1 MKMKKWVTAAPDLE
15 AARSLSET
23 CGFSPLAAV
32 ALCARGVDTPEKAQ
46 CFLATGID
54 GLYDPMRLRDMD
66 KAVAAIRKAIGQQ
79 EKIIVFGDYDV
90 DGITA
95 TCVLLRYLRSIGAD
109 ADYYIPNRLSEG
121 YGLSCA
127 AMDALYEQGVRLI
140 VTVDS
145 GVTAFEETAYAKQLG
160 IRMVITDHHECRDE
174 LPDAE
179 AVVNPRRSDCTYPFA
194 ELAGVGVAFKLICA
208 LAGPENLERVLNQYA
223 DLVALGTVADVMP
236 IVGENRIIV
245 AAGLRRLAE
254 TNNLGLEM
262 LLRESGQK
270 SRRLTAS
277 VISFI
282 LAPRINAA
290 GRMGNTEQAVEL
302 FLTDNPVRAQELA
315 ALLCEQNKER
325 QAAENEILQQALAVL
340 RKEYNPIEDKIIVL
354 AGEGWHH
361 GVIGIVS
368 SRICDRYACPTILI
382 AVDGEVGKG
391 SGRSMAGFNLFEA
404 LSDSAPLLEKFGG
417 HELAAGLTIPK
428 KNIEEFKARV
438 HAYADAHIHPGDLM
452 PLVHIDCAIT
462 PAYITESSVEGLSAL
477 EPFGM
482 KNPQPVFSM
491 ENLYVEDITPISSD
505 RHVRLTLTK
514 DGVSYT
520 AMLFGTGAGGCGFAQ
535 GNFVDAAFHLEIN
548 EYRGRKTV
556 QLVLKDIRL
565 SECELLADQKLLNL
579 YHRYM
584 SDGALTAAEARV
596 LLPNRPEL
604 VAVWRHIISRAEE
617 GRLSVHS
624 NALSRRV
631 QWESKREVN
640 IGKLFVCLDVFSE
653 SQLLSYNFRDGLLN
667 ITLKHYKGKA
677 DISKSVVLNTLKSM
691 SKYQR
696 REYDGFPDSKQN

>member
-1 MKMKKWVTAAPDLE
+1 MKTKRWTTAAPDLQ
-15 AARSLSET
+15 AARSLAGA
-23 CGFSPLAAV
+23 CGFSPLAAAV
-32 ALCARGVDTPEKAQ
+32 LCARGVDTPEKARR
-46 CFLATGID
+46 FLSTGVD
-54 GLYDPMRLRDMD
+54 GLHDPFCLRDME
-66 KAVAAIRKAIGQQ
+66 KAVAAVRDAMDQGQ
-79 EKIIVFGDYDV
+79 KIIVFGDYDV

-95 TCVLLRYLRSIGAD
+95 TCVLLRYLRSRGAD

-127 AMDALYEQGVRLI
+127 AMDALFAQGVRLI
-140 VTVDS
+140 ITVDA
-145 GVTAFEETAYAKQLG
+145 GVTAFEEAAYAAKLG
-160 IRMVITDHHECRDE
+160 IRMVITDHHECHEE
-174 LPDAE
+174 LPDA
-179 AVVNPRRSDCTYPFA
+179 AAIVDPRRSDCNYPFP

-208 LAGPENLERVLNQYA
+208 LAGPENLGHMLDEYA

-236 IVGENRIIV
+236 IVGENRVLV
-245 AAGLRRLAE
+245 AQ
-254 TNNLGLEM
+254 GLERLSRTRNVGLEK
-262 LLRESGQK
+262 LLQESGQ
-270 SRRLTAS
+270 SGRRMTAS
-277 VISFI
+277 VISFV

-302 FLTDNPVRAQELA
+302 FLTGDENRAQVLA
-315 ALLCEQNKER
+315 AQLCEQNKER
-325 QAAENEILQQALAVL
+325 QTAENQILQQALQAL
-340 RKEYNPIEDKIIVL
+340 RKEYNPLEDKIIVL

-382 AVDGEVGKG
+382 AVDGDIGKG

-404 LSDSAPLLEKFGG
+404 LTDSDFLLDKFGG
-417 HELAAGLTIPK
+417 HELAAGLTIQK
-428 KNIEEFKARV
+428 KHIPEFTKRIRD
-438 HAYADAHIHPGDLM
+438 YATAHIQPGDLI
-452 PLVHIDCAIT
+452 PVLHIDCAIT
-462 PAYITESSVEGLSAL
+462 PDLITEQAVESLAVL

-482 KNPQPVFSM
+482 KNQQPVFSM
-491 ENLYVEDITPISSD
+491 DGLYVEEITPISSD

-514 DGVSYT
+514 DGASFS

-556 QLVLKDIRL
+556 QMVLQDVRL
-565 SECELLADQKLLNL
+565 SECELLADQKILNV
-579 YHRYM
+579 YNRYM
-584 SDGALTAAEARV
+584 ADGALTVQEARV
-596 LLPNRPEL
+596 LLPSRPDL

-631 QWESKREVN
+631 QWESKREIN

-667 ITLKHYKGKA
+667 IVLKPYEGKA
-677 DISKSVVLNTLKSM
+677 DISQSVVLRTLQSM
-691 SKYQR
+691 SQ
-696 REYDGFPDSKQN
+696 

>member
-1 MKMKKWVTAAPDLE
+1 MKMKKWVTAAPDLD
-15 AARSLSET
+15 AARALSEA

-46 CFLATGID
+46 AFLATGTE

-66 KAVAAIRKAIGQQ
+66 KAVAAIREVIREKQ
-79 EKIIVFGDYDV
+79 KIIVFGDYDV

-95 TCVLLRYLRSIGAD
+95 TCVLLRYLRSLGAD

-121 YGLSCA
+121 YGLSCT
-127 AMDALYEQGVRLI
+127 AMDALYKQGVRLI

-145 GVTAFEETAYAKQLG
+145 GVTAFEETAYAKKLG
-160 IRMVITDHHECRDE
+160 IRMVITDHHECRE
-174 LPDAE
+174 EMPEAE
-179 AVVNPRRSDCTYPFA
+179 AIVNPRRSDCDYPFT

-208 LAGPENLERVLNQYA
+208 LAGPENLGRVIDKYA

-236 IVGENRIIV
+236 IVGENRVIV
-245 AAGLRRLAE
+245 AAGLRRLAVTE
-254 TNNLGLEM
+254 NLGLEM

-270 SRRLTAS
+270 SRRLTSS

-302 FLTDNPVRAQELA
+302 FLTDDPVRAQELA
-315 ALLCEQNKER
+315 AQLCEQNKER

-340 RKEYNPIEDKIIVL
+340 RKEYNPLEDKMIVL
-354 AGEGWHH
+354 AGEDWHH
-361 GVIGIVS
+361 GVIGIVA
-368 SRICDRYACPTILI
+368 SRICDRYACPTVLI
-382 AVDGEVGKG
+382 AVDGDIGKG

-404 LSDSAPLLEKFGG
+404 LSDSADLLDKFGG
-417 HELAAGLTIPK
+417 HELAAGLTIQK
-428 KNIEEFKARV
+428 GNIDDFKARIL
-438 HAYADAHIHPGDLM
+438 AYADTHIKPGDLM
-452 PLVHIDCAIT
+452 PIIHIDCAIT
-462 PAYITESSVEGLSAL
+462 PAYITESSVEGLAAL

-491 ENLYVEDITPISSD
+491 DNMYVEDITPISSD
-505 RHVRLTLTK
+505 RHVRLTLVK
-514 DGVSYT
+514 DGISYT

-548 EYRGRKTV
+548 EYRGRRTV

-579 YHRYM
+579 YNRYM

-596 LLPNRPEL
+596 LLPSRPEL
-604 VAVWRHIISRAEE
+604 VAVWRHIISRAED

-667 ITLKHYKGKA
+667 ILLKHYKGKA

-691 SKYQR
+691 SK
-696 REYDGFPDSKQN
+696 

>member
-428 KNIEEFKARV
+428 ENIEEFKARV

-691 SKYQR
+691 SK
-696 REYDGFPDSKQN
+696 

>member
-1 MKMKKWVTAAPDLE
+1 MPK
-15 AARSLSET
+15 
-23 CGFSPLAAV
+23 
-32 ALCARGVDTPEKAQ
+32 
-46 CFLATGID
+46 
-54 GLYDPMRLRDMD
+54 
-66 KAVAAIRKAIGQQ
+66 
-79 EKIIVFGDYDV
+79 
-90 DGITA
+90 
-95 TCVLLRYLRSIGAD
+95 
-109 ADYYIPNRLSEG
+109 RLS
-121 YGLSCA
+121 
-127 AMDALYEQGVRLI
+127 
-140 VTVDS
+140 T
-145 GVTAFEETAYAKQLG
+145 
-160 IRMVITDHHECRDE
+160 
-174 LPDAE
+174 
-179 AVVNPRRSDCTYPFA
+179 RSDCTYPFA

-325 QAAENEILQQALAVL
+325 QAAENEILQQALAAL

-691 SKYQR
+691 SK
-696 REYDGFPDSKQN
+696 

>member
-404 LSDSAPLLEKFGG
+404 LSDSTPLLEKFGG

-428 KNIEEFKARV
+428 ENIEEFKARI

-452 PLVHIDCAIT
+452 PLVHIDCAIS

-491 ENLYVEDITPISSD
+491 ENMYVEDITPISSD

-691 SKYQR
+691 SK
-696 REYDGFPDSKQN
+696 

>member
-32 ALCARGVDTPEKAQ
+32 ALCARGVGTPEKAQ

-160 IRMVITDHHECRDE
+160 IGMVITDHHECRDE

-245 AAGLRRLAE
+245 AAGLRRLVE

-428 KNIEEFKARV
+428 ENIEEFKARI

-452 PLVHIDCAIT
+452 PLVHIDCAIS

-491 ENLYVEDITPISSD
+491 ENMYVEDITPISSD

-691 SKYQR
+691 SK
-696 REYDGFPDSKQN
+696 

>member
-1 MKMKKWVTAAPDLE
+1 MKMKKWVTAAPNLE
-15 AARSLSET
+15 AARSLSEA

-32 ALCARGVDTPEKAQ
+32 ALCARGVDTMEKAQ
-46 CFLATGID
+46 AFLATGAG
-54 GLYDPMRLRDMD
+54 GLHDPMRLRDMD
-66 KAVAAIRKAIGQQ
+66 KAVATIREAVRQRQ
-79 EKIIVFGDYDV
+79 KIIVFGDYDV

-95 TCVLLRYLRSIGAD
+95 TCVLLRYLRGIGAD

-127 AMDALYEQGVRLI
+127 AMDALYAQGVRLI

-145 GVTAFEETAYAKQLG
+145 GVTAFEETAYAKKLG
-160 IRMVITDHHECRDE
+160 IRMVITDHHECREE
-174 LPDAE
+174 LPQAE
-179 AVVNPRRSDCTYPFA
+179 AIVNPRRSDCDYPFA

-208 LAGPENLERVLNQYA
+208 LAGPEHLDTVLDKYA

-236 IVGENRIIV
+236 VVGENRVIV
-245 AAGLRRLAE
+245 AAGLQRLAVTE
-254 TNNLGLEM
+254 NLGLEM

-270 SRRLTAS
+270 SRRLTSS

-290 GRMGNTEQAVEL
+290 GRMGNTGQAVEL
-302 FLTDNPVRAQELA
+302 FLTDDPVRAQELA
-315 ALLCEQNKER
+315 AQLCEQNKER
-325 QAAENEILQQALAVL
+325 QAAENDILQQALAVL
-340 RKEYNPIEDKIIVL
+340 RREYNPLEDKMIVL

-368 SRICDRYACPTILI
+368 SRICDRYACPVILI
-382 AVDGEVGKG
+382 AVDGDIGKG

-404 LSDSAPLLEKFGG
+404 LSDSAGLLDKFGG
-417 HELAAGLTIPK
+417 HELAAGLTIQK
-428 KNIEEFKARV
+428 GKIEEFKARIL
-438 HAYADAHIHPGDLM
+438 AYAHAHIKPGDLM
-452 PLVHIDCAIT
+452 PIVHIDCAIT

-491 ENLYVEDITPISSD
+491 DNMYVEDITPISSD

-548 EYRGRKTV
+548 EYRGRRTV
-556 QLVLKDIRL
+556 QLVLKDVRL

-579 YHRYM
+579 YNRYM
-584 SDGALTAAEARV
+584 ADGALTAAEARV
-596 LLPNRPEL
+596 LLPSRPEL
-604 VAVWRHIISRAEE
+604 VAVWRHIISRAED

-667 ITLKHYKGKA
+667 ILLKHYKGKA

-691 SKYQR
+691 SK
-696 REYDGFPDSKQN
+696 

>member
-15 AARSLSET
+15 AARSLSEA

-32 ALCARGVDTPEKAQ
+32 ALCARGVDTMEKAQ
-46 CFLATGID
+46 AFLATGAG
-54 GLYDPMRLRDMD
+54 GLHDPMRLRDMD
-66 KAVAAIRKAIGQQ
+66 KAVAAIREAVRQRQ
-79 EKIIVFGDYDV
+79 KIIVFGDYDV

-127 AMDALYEQGVRLI
+127 AMDALYAQGVRLI

-145 GVTAFEETAYAKQLG
+145 GVTAFEETAYAKKLG
-160 IRMVITDHHECRDE
+160 IRMVITDHHECREE
-174 LPDAE
+174 LPQAE
-179 AVVNPRRSDCTYPFA
+179 AIVNPRRGDCDYPFA

-208 LAGPENLERVLNQYA
+208 LAGPENSGAVLDKYA

-236 IVGENRIIV
+236 VVGENRVIV
-245 AAGLRRLAE
+245 AAGLQRLAVTE
-254 TNNLGLEM
+254 NLGLEM

-270 SRRLTAS
+270 SRRLTSS

-302 FLTDNPVRAQELA
+302 FLTDDPVRAQELA
-315 ALLCEQNKER
+315 AQLCEQNKER
-325 QAAENEILQQALAVL
+325 QTAENDILQQALAVL
-340 RKEYNPIEDKIIVL
+340 RREYNPLEDKMIVL

-368 SRICDRYACPTILI
+368 SRICDRYACPVILI
-382 AVDGEVGKG
+382 AVDGDIGKG

-404 LSDSAPLLEKFGG
+404 LSDSAGLLDKFGG
-417 HELAAGLTIPK
+417 HELAAGLTIQK
-428 KNIEEFKARV
+428 GKIEEFKARIL
-438 HAYADAHIHPGDLM
+438 AYADAHIKPGDLM
-452 PLVHIDCAIT
+452 PIVHIDCAIT

-491 ENLYVEDITPISSD
+491 DNMYVEDITPISSD

-548 EYRGRKTV
+548 EYRGRRTV
-556 QLVLKDIRL
+556 QLVLKDVRL

-579 YHRYM
+579 YNRYM
-584 SDGALTAAEARV
+584 ADGALTAAEARV
-596 LLPNRPEL
+596 LLPSRPEL
-604 VAVWRHIISRAEE
+604 VAVWRHIISRAED

-667 ITLKHYKGKA
+667 ILLKHFKGKA

-691 SKYQR
+691 SK
-696 REYDGFPDSKQN
+696 

>member
-1 MKMKKWVTAAPDLE
+1 
-15 AARSLSET
+15 
-23 CGFSPLAAV
+23 
-32 ALCARGVDTPEKAQ
+32 
-46 CFLATGID
+46 
-54 GLYDPMRLRDMD
+54 MD

-245 AAGLRRLAE
+245 AAGLRRLVE

-428 KNIEEFKARV
+428 ENIEEFKARI

-452 PLVHIDCAIT
+452 PLVHIDCAIS

-491 ENLYVEDITPISSD
+491 ENMYVEDITPISSD

-556 QLVLKDIRL
+556 QLVLKDVRL

-579 YHRYM
+579 YNRYM

-691 SKYQR
+691 SK
-696 REYDGFPDSKQN
+696 

>member
-15 AARSLSET
+15 AARSLSEA

-46 CFLATGID
+46 AFLATGTE

-66 KAVAAIRKAIGQQ
+66 KAVAAIGEAIREKQ
-79 EKIIVFGDYDV
+79 KIIVFGDYDV
-90 DGITA
+90 DGITS
-95 TCVLLRYLRSIGAD
+95 TCVLLRYLRSLGAD

-145 GVTAFEETAYAKQLG
+145 GVTAFEETAYAKKLG
-160 IRMVITDHHECRDE
+160 IRMVITDHHECREE
-174 LPDAE
+174 LPEAE
-179 AVVNPRRSDCTYPFA
+179 AIVNPRRSDCDYPFT

-208 LAGPENLERVLNQYA
+208 LAGPENLGQVLDKYA

-236 IVGENRIIV
+236 IVGENRVIV
-245 AAGLRRLAE
+245 AEGLRRLAVTE
-254 TNNLGLEM
+254 NLGLEM

-270 SRRLTAS
+270 SRRLTSS

-302 FLTDNPVRAQELA
+302 FLTDDPVRAQELA
-315 ALLCEQNKER
+315 AQLCEQNKER

-340 RKEYNPIEDKIIVL
+340 RKEYNPLEDKMIVL
-354 AGEGWHH
+354 AGEDWHH
-361 GVIGIVS
+361 GVIGIVA
-368 SRICDRYACPTILI
+368 SRICDRYACPTVLI
-382 AVDGEVGKG
+382 AVDGDIGKG

-404 LSDSAPLLEKFGG
+404 LSDSADLLDKFGG
-417 HELAAGLTIPK
+417 HELAAGLTIQK
-428 KNIEEFKARV
+428 GNIDEFKTRMLS
-438 HAYADAHIHPGDLM
+438 YADTHIKPGDLM
-452 PLVHIDCAIT
+452 PVIHIDCAIT
-462 PAYITESSVEGLSAL
+462 PAYITESSVEGLAAL

-482 KNPQPVFSM
+482 KNPQPIFSM
-491 ENLYVEDITPISSD
+491 DNMYVEDITPISSD
-505 RHVRLTLTK
+505 RHVRLTLVK
-514 DGVSYT
+514 DGISYT

-548 EYRGRKTV
+548 EYRGRRTV
-556 QLVLKDIRL
+556 QLVLKDVRL

-579 YHRYM
+579 YNRYM

-596 LLPNRPEL
+596 LLPSRPEL
-604 VAVWRHIISRAEE
+604 VAVWRHIISRAED

-667 ITLKHYKGKA
+667 ILLKHYKGKA

-691 SKYQR
+691 SK
-696 REYDGFPDSKQN
+696 

>member
-1 MKMKKWVTAAPDLE
+1 
-15 AARSLSET
+15 
-23 CGFSPLAAV
+23 
-32 ALCARGVDTPEKAQ
+32 
-46 CFLATGID
+46 
-54 GLYDPMRLRDMD
+54 
-66 KAVAAIRKAIGQQ
+66 
-79 EKIIVFGDYDV
+79 
-90 DGITA
+90 
-95 TCVLLRYLRSIGAD
+95 
-109 ADYYIPNRLSEG
+109 
-121 YGLSCA
+121 
-127 AMDALYEQGVRLI
+127 MDALYEQGVRLI

-174 LPDAE
+174 LPEAE

-208 LAGPENLERVLNQYA
+208 LAGPENLERVLDQYA

-315 ALLCEQNKER
+315 AVLCEQNKER
-325 QAAENEILQQALAVL
+325 QAAENEILQQAFAVL

-428 KNIEEFKARV
+428 ENIEEFKARI

-548 EYRGRKTV
+548 EYRGRKTC
-556 QLVLKDIRL
+556 LLYTSDAAD
-565 SECELLADQKLLNL
+565 EL
-579 YHRYM
+579 
-584 SDGALTAAEARV
+584 
-596 LLPNRPEL
+596 
-604 VAVWRHIISRAEE
+604 
-617 GRLSVHS
+617 
-624 NALSRRV
+624 
-631 QWESKREVN
+631 
-640 IGKLFVCLDVFSE
+640 
-653 SQLLSYNFRDGLLN
+653 
-667 ITLKHYKGKA
+667 
-677 DISKSVVLNTLKSM
+677 
-691 SKYQR
+691 
-696 REYDGFPDSKQN
+696 

>member
-1 MKMKKWVTAAPDLE
+1 MEMKKWVTAAPDLD
-15 AARSLSET
+15 AARALSEA

-46 CFLATGID
+46 AFLATGTE

-66 KAVAAIRKAIGQQ
+66 KAVAAIREVIREKQ
-79 EKIIVFGDYDV
+79 KIIVFGDYDV

-95 TCVLLRYLRSIGAD
+95 TCVLLRYLRSLGAD

-127 AMDALYEQGVRLI
+127 AMDALYKQGVRLI

-145 GVTAFEETAYAKQLG
+145 GVTAFEETAYAKKLG
-160 IRMVITDHHECRDE
+160 IRMVITDHHECREE
-174 LPDAE
+174 LPEAE
-179 AVVNPRRSDCTYPFA
+179 AIVNPRRSDCGYPFT
-194 ELAGVGVAFKLICA
+194 EMAGVGVAFKLICA
-208 LAGPENLERVLNQYA
+208 LAGPENLGRVIDKYA

-236 IVGENRIIV
+236 IVGENRVIV
-245 AAGLRRLAE
+245 AAGLRRLAVTE
-254 TNNLGLEM
+254 NLGLEM

-270 SRRLTAS
+270 SRRLTSS

-302 FLTDNPVRAQELA
+302 FLTDDPVRAQELA
-315 ALLCEQNKER
+315 AQLCEQNKER

-340 RKEYNPIEDKIIVL
+340 RKEYNPLEDKMIVL
-354 AGEGWHH
+354 AGEDWHH
-361 GVIGIVS
+361 GVIGIVA
-368 SRICDRYACPTILI
+368 SRICDRYACPTVLI
-382 AVDGEVGKG
+382 AVDGDIGKG

-404 LSDSAPLLEKFGG
+404 LSDSADLLDKFGG
-417 HELAAGLTIPK
+417 HELAAGLTIQK
-428 KNIEEFKARV
+428 GNIDDFKARIL
-438 HAYADAHIHPGDLM
+438 AYADAHIKPGDLM
-452 PLVHIDCAIT
+452 PIIHIDCAIT
-462 PAYITESSVEGLSAL
+462 PAYITESSVEGLAAL

-491 ENLYVEDITPISSD
+491 DNMYVEDITPISSD
-505 RHVRLTLTK
+505 RHVRLTLVK
-514 DGVSYT
+514 DGIPYT

-548 EYRGRKTV
+548 EYRGRRTV

-579 YHRYM
+579 YNRYM

-596 LLPNRPEL
+596 LLPSRPEL
-604 VAVWRHIISRAEE
+604 VAVWRHIISRAED

-667 ITLKHYKGKA
+667 ILLKHYKGKA

-691 SKYQR
+691 SK
-696 REYDGFPDSKQN
+696 

>member
-15 AARSLSET
+15 AARSLSEA

-32 ALCARGVDTPEKAQ
+32 ALCARGVDTMEKAQ
-46 CFLATGID
+46 AFLATGAG
-54 GLYDPMRLRDMD
+54 GLHDPMRLRDMD
-66 KAVAAIRKAIGQQ
+66 KAVAAIREAVRQRQ
-79 EKIIVFGDYDV
+79 KIIVFGDYDV

-127 AMDALYEQGVRLI
+127 AMDALYAQGVRLI

-145 GVTAFEETAYAKQLG
+145 GVTAFEETAYAKKLG
-160 IRMVITDHHECRDE
+160 IRMVITDHHECREE
-174 LPDAE
+174 LPQAE
-179 AVVNPRRSDCTYPFA
+179 AIVNPRRSDCDYPFA

-208 LAGPENLERVLNQYA
+208 LAGPEHLETVLDKYA

-236 IVGENRIIV
+236 VVGENRVIV
-245 AAGLRRLAE
+245 AAGLQRLAVTE
-254 TNNLGLEM
+254 NLGLEM

-270 SRRLTAS
+270 SRRLTSS

-302 FLTDNPVRAQELA
+302 FLTDDPVRAQELA
-315 ALLCEQNKER
+315 AQLCEQNKER
-325 QAAENEILQQALAVL
+325 QTAENDILQQALAVL
-340 RKEYNPIEDKIIVL
+340 RREYNPLEDKMIVL

-368 SRICDRYACPTILI
+368 SRICDRYACPVILI
-382 AVDGEVGKG
+382 AVDGDIGKG

-404 LSDSAPLLEKFGG
+404 LSDSAGLLDKFGG
-417 HELAAGLTIPK
+417 HELAAGLTIQK
-428 KNIEEFKARV
+428 GKIEEFKARIL
-438 HAYADAHIHPGDLM
+438 AYADAHIKPGDLM
-452 PLVHIDCAIT
+452 PIVHIDCAIT

-491 ENLYVEDITPISSD
+491 DNMYVEDITPISSD

-548 EYRGRKTV
+548 EYCGRRTV
-556 QLVLKDIRL
+556 QLVLKDVRL

-579 YHRYM
+579 YNRYM
-584 SDGALTAAEARV
+584 ADGALTAAEARV
-596 LLPNRPEL
+596 LLPSRPEL
-604 VAVWRHIISRAEE
+604 VAVWRHIISRAED

-667 ITLKHYKGKA
+667 ILLKHFKGKA

-691 SKYQR
+691 SK
-696 REYDGFPDSKQN
+696 

>member
-1 MKMKKWVTAAPDLE
+1 MKMKKWVTATPDLDK
-15 AARSLSET
+15 ARSLSEA
-23 CGFSPLAAV
+23 CGFSPLAAAV
-32 ALCARGVDTPEKAQ
+32 LCARGVDTPEKARH
-46 CFLATGID
+46 FLATGAE

-66 KAVAAIRKAIGQQ
+66 KAVAAIREAIEEQQ
-79 EKIIVFGDYDV
+79 KIIVFGDYDV

-95 TCVLLRYLRSIGAD
+95 TCVLLRYLRSQGAN

-121 YGLSCA
+121 YGLSCS

-145 GVTAFEETAYAKQLG
+145 GVTAFEETEYAAKLG
-160 IRMVITDHHECRDE
+160 IRMVITDHHECREE
-174 LPDAE
+174 LPAAV
-179 AVVNPRRSDCTYPFA
+179 AVVNPRRADCDYPFD

-208 LAGPENLERVLNQYA
+208 LAGPAGLTQVLDDYA

-236 IVGENRIIV
+236 IVGENRILV
-245 AAGLRRLAE
+245 AHGLERLAE
-254 TNNLGLEM
+254 TDNLGLEM

-270 SRRLTAS
+270 SRRMTSS

-302 FLTDNPVRAQELA
+302 FLTDDAARAQELA

-340 RKEYNPIEDKIIVL
+340 RKSYNPLEDKIIVL

-382 AVDGEVGKG
+382 AVDDGIGKG

-404 LSDSAPLLEKFGG
+404 LSDSAPLLDKFGG
-417 HELAAGLTIPK
+417 HELAAGLTIQADK
-428 KNIEEFKARV
+428 IEEFTERIK
-438 HAYADAHIHPGDLM
+438 AYAEAHIKPGDLM
-452 PLVHIDCAIT
+452 PIVHIDCAIT
-462 PAYITESSVEGLSAL
+462 PPYITESAVEGLADL

-482 KNPQPVFSM
+482 RNQQPVFSM

-548 EYRGRKTV
+548 EYRGRRTV
-556 QLVLKDIRL
+556 QMVLKDVRL
-565 SECELLADQKLLNL
+565 SECELLADQKILNL
-579 YHRYM
+579 YNRYM

-596 LLPNRPEL
+596 LLPQRPEL

-667 ITLKHYKGKA
+667 IILKPYKGKA
-677 DISKSVVLNTLKSM
+677 DISQSVVLGTLKSM
-691 SKYQR
+691 SQ
-696 REYDGFPDSKQN
+696 

>member
-1 MKMKKWVTAAPDLE
+1 MKMKRWVTQTPDYQT
-15 AARSLSET
+15 ARALSEA
-23 CGFSPLAAV
+23 CGFSPLAAA
-32 ALCARGVDTPEKAQ
+32 ALCARGVDTPEKAAA
-46 CFLATGID
+46 FLTTDLA
-54 GLYDPMRLRDMD
+54 GLHDPMLLRDMGR
-66 KAVAAIRKAIGQQ
+66 AVEVIRGAIAEQQ
-79 EKIIVFGDYDV
+79 KIVVFGDYDV

-95 TCVLLRYLRSIGAD
+95 TCVLLRYLRGEGAD

-145 GVTAFEETAYAKQLG
+145 GVTAFEETEYARSLG
-160 IRMVITDHHECRDE
+160 IRMVVTDHHECRAE
-174 LPDAE
+174 LPCAE
-179 AVVNPRRSDCTYPFA
+179 AIVNPRRADCEYPFD

-208 LAGPENLERVLNQYA
+208 LAGPDRRDEMLHQYA

-245 AAGLRRLAE
+245 AEGLRRLAQ
-254 TNNLGLEM
+254 THNLGLEM
-262 LLRESGQK
+262 LLREAGQREK
-270 SRRLTAS
+270 RMTSS

-290 GRMGNTEQAVEL
+290 GRMGNTDQAVEL
-302 FLTDNPVRAQELA
+302 FLTDDPVRAQELA
-315 ALLCEQNKER
+315 AGLCEQNKTR
-325 QAAENEILQQALAVL
+325 QSAENAILQQALL
-340 RKEYNPIEDKIIVL
+340 RLRREYNPLEDKIIIL

-368 SRICDRYACPTILI
+368 SRICDRYACPTVLI
-382 AVDGEVGKG
+382 AVDDKMGKG

-404 LSDSAPLLEKFGG
+404 LSDCAPLLEKYGG
-417 HELAAGLTIPK
+417 HELAAGLTIK
-428 KNIEEFKARV
+428 EENIPAFKQRMT
-438 HAYADAHIHPGDLM
+438 AYANEHIDLCDLM
-452 PLVHIDCAIT
+452 PLVHVDCPIT
-462 PAYITESSVEGLSAL
+462 PEFITEASVQGLSVL

-491 ENLYVEDITPISSD
+491 ADMYVEDITPISSD

-514 DGVSYT
+514 SGVSYT

-535 GNFVDAAFHLEIN
+535 GNYVDAAFHLEIN
-548 EYRGRKTV
+548 EYRGRRAV
-556 QLVLKDIRL
+556 QLVLEDIHL
-565 SECELLADQKLLNL
+565 SQCELLADQKLLNL
-579 YHRYM
+579 YNKYM
-584 SDGALTAAEARV
+584 ADGALTAAEARV
-596 LLPNRPEL
+596 LLPSRPEL
-604 VAVWRHIISRAEE
+604 VAVWRHINSQSEE

-653 SQLLSYNFRDGLLN
+653 SRLLSYNFRDGLLN
-667 ITLKHYKGKA
+667 IILKHYEGKA
-677 DISKSVVLNTLKSM
+677 DISKSVVLKTLQSM
-691 SKYQR
+691 SK
-696 REYDGFPDSKQN
+696 FSP

>member
-1 MKMKKWVTAAPDLE
+1 MKMKKWVTAAPDLD
-15 AARSLSET
+15 AAQALSEA

-46 CFLATGID
+46 AFLATGTE

-66 KAVAAIRKAIGQQ
+66 KAVAAIREVIREKQ
-79 EKIIVFGDYDV
+79 KIIVFGDYDV

-95 TCVLLRYLRSIGAD
+95 TCVLLRYLRSLGAD

-127 AMDALYEQGVRLI
+127 AMDALYKQGVRLI

-145 GVTAFEETAYAKQLG
+145 GVTAFEETAYAKKLG
-160 IRMVITDHHECRDE
+160 IRMVITDHHECREE
-174 LPDAE
+174 LPEAE
-179 AVVNPRRSDCTYPFA
+179 AIVNPRRSDCDYPFT

-208 LAGPENLERVLNQYA
+208 LAGPENLGRVIDKYA

-236 IVGENRIIV
+236 IVGENRVIV
-245 AAGLRRLAE
+245 AAGLRRLAVTE
-254 TNNLGLEM
+254 NLGLEM

-270 SRRLTAS
+270 SRRLTSS

-302 FLTDNPVRAQELA
+302 FLTDDPVRAQELA
-315 ALLCEQNKER
+315 AQLCEQNKER

-340 RKEYNPIEDKIIVL
+340 RKEYNPLEDKMIVL
-354 AGEGWHH
+354 AGEDWHH
-361 GVIGIVS
+361 GVIGIVA
-368 SRICDRYACPTILI
+368 SRICDRYACPTVLI
-382 AVDGEVGKG
+382 AVDGDIGKG

-404 LSDSAPLLEKFGG
+404 LSDSADLLDKFGG
-417 HELAAGLTIPK
+417 HELAAGLTIQK
-428 KNIEEFKARV
+428 GNIDDFKARIL
-438 HAYADAHIHPGDLM
+438 AYADTHIKPGDLM
-452 PLVHIDCAIT
+452 PIIHIDCAIT
-462 PAYITESSVEGLSAL
+462 PAYITESSVEGLAAL

-491 ENLYVEDITPISSD
+491 DNMYVEDITPISSD
-505 RHVRLTLTK
+505 RHVRLTLVK
-514 DGVSYT
+514 DGISYT

-548 EYRGRKTV
+548 EYRGRRTV

-579 YHRYM
+579 YNRYM

-596 LLPNRPEL
+596 LLPSRPEL
-604 VAVWRHIISRAEE
+604 VAVWRHIISRAED

-667 ITLKHYKGKA
+667 ILLKHYKGKA

-691 SKYQR
+691 SK
-696 REYDGFPDSKQN
+696 

>member
-1 MKMKKWVTAAPDLE
+1 MKMKKWVTAAPDLD
-15 AARSLSET
+15 AARALSEA

-46 CFLATGID
+46 AFLATGTE

-66 KAVAAIRKAIGQQ
+66 KAVAAIREVIREKQ
-79 EKIIVFGDYDV
+79 KIIVFGDYDV

-95 TCVLLRYLRSIGAD
+95 TCVLLRYLRSLGAD

-127 AMDALYEQGVRLI
+127 AMDALYKQGVRLI

-145 GVTAFEETAYAKQLG
+145 GVTAFEETAYAKKLG
-160 IRMVITDHHECRDE
+160 IRMVITDHHECREE
-174 LPDAE
+174 LPEAE
-179 AVVNPRRSDCTYPFA
+179 AIVNPRRSDCGYPFT

-208 LAGPENLERVLNQYA
+208 LAGPENLGRVIDKYA

-236 IVGENRIIV
+236 IVGENRVIV
-245 AAGLRRLAE
+245 AAGLRRLAVTE
-254 TNNLGLEM
+254 NLGLEM

-270 SRRLTAS
+270 SRRLTSS

-302 FLTDNPVRAQELA
+302 FLTDDPVRAQELA
-315 ALLCEQNKER
+315 AQLCEQNKER

-340 RKEYNPIEDKIIVL
+340 RKEYNPLEDKMIVL
-354 AGEGWHH
+354 AGEDWHH
-361 GVIGIVS
+361 GVIGIVA
-368 SRICDRYACPTILI
+368 SRICDRYACPTVLI
-382 AVDGEVGKG
+382 AVDGDIGKG

-404 LSDSAPLLEKFGG
+404 LSDSADLLDKFGG
-417 HELAAGLTIPK
+417 HELAAGLTIQK
-428 KNIEEFKARV
+428 GNIDDFKARIL
-438 HAYADAHIHPGDLM
+438 AYADAHIKPGDLM
-452 PLVHIDCAIT
+452 PIIHIDCAIT
-462 PAYITESSVEGLSAL
+462 PAYITESSVEGLAAL

-491 ENLYVEDITPISSD
+491 DNMYVEDITPISSD
-505 RHVRLTLTK
+505 RHVRLTLVK
-514 DGVSYT
+514 DGISYT

-548 EYRGRKTV
+548 EYRGRRTV

-579 YHRYM
+579 YNRYM

-596 LLPNRPEL
+596 LLPSRPEL
-604 VAVWRHIISRAEE
+604 VAVWRHIISRAED

-667 ITLKHYKGKA
+667 ILLKHYKGKA

-691 SKYQR
+691 SK
-696 REYDGFPDSKQN
+696 